1 MILGD
6 LDTAS
11 KNGLCLE
18 SGGNLPKGKDLELE
32 NKTLNHIKKKKSRKD
47 VEKNIP
53 PYFKTVVLYYALVC
67 RICHVF
73 GERKPFNSLFF
84 ILCKYMIGEWGKKSI
99 SDCC

>member
-32 NKTLNHIKKKKSRKD
+32 NKTFNHIKKKKKSRKD

-67 RICHVF
+67 RICRVF
-73 GERKPFNSLFF
+73 GERKPFNFVLYFMQ
-84 ILCKYMIGEWGKKSI
+84 IYDWRMGKKEH
-99 SDCC
+99 

>member
-32 NKTLNHIKKKKSRKD
+32 NKTLNHIKKKNPKKD
-47 VEKNIP
+47 VEKSIP
-53 PYFKTVVLYYALVC
+53 PYFKTVVLYYTFVSRVC
-67 RICHVF
+67 CVF
-73 GERKPFNSLFF
+73 GERLSTLCSLFYAN
-84 ILCKYMIGEWGKKSI
+84 I
-99 SDCC
+99 

>member
-32 NKTLNHIKKKKSRKD
+32 NKTFNHIKKKK
-47 VEKNIP
+47 NNM
-53 PYFKTVVLYYALVC
+53 
-67 RICHVF
+67 
-73 GERKPFNSLFF
+73 ER
-84 ILCKYMIGEWGKKSI
+84 EKKSNLTVE
-99 SDCC
+99 